1 MYCVVRV
8 VAFCAALAASGFGAN
23 ASQVTETQPD
33 MMPVQAEGND
43 SAINAQAS
51 MPATVID
58 RSPLFGDP
66 LFGDVAPERFLF
78 FAGVDLWSGGGSVH
92 GGLLWAPW
100 GLQRD
105 GLVFKLVGGG
115 GSYQYQSNGQP
126 IRGMHAFD
134 SLMAGYRFSGTGFE
148 ARLFLGLDVQNHWL
162 SRADP
167 ANALRGFHTGVR
179 VNGELWWEPLHATM
193 VSSSFS
199 VSSIGPNYNLR
210 GAAGWK
216 LFDSFYIGPEVETFS
231 DLRYRQYRVGAHITA
246 LRTGAV
252 EWTAGVGYAQD
263 SSNASGMYGRLG
275 FLIRR

>member
-1 MYCVVRV
+1 MTTSY
-8 VAFCAALAASGFGAN
+8 ADEAGADG
-23 ASQVTETQPD
+23 AHQQIDSS
-33 MMPVQAEGND
+33 A
-43 SAINAQAS
+43 SAIDAQAA
-51 MPATVID
+51 MPATASD
-58 RSPLFGDP
+58 RSSLIGGLLFGD
-66 LFGDVAPERFLF
+66 AAAERFLF
-78 FAGVDLWSGGGSVH
+78 FAGVDLWSGGSSVH

-115 GSYQYQSNGQP
+115 GSYHYRSNGQP

-134 SLMAGYRFSGTGFE
+134 SLMAGYRLSGTGFE

-167 ANALRGFHTGVR
+167 ANALRGFHTGAR

-193 VSSSFS
+193 ISSSFS

-246 LRTGAV
+246 LRTGPV

-263 SSNASGMYGRLG
+263 SSNVSGVYGRLG